1 MLDLLVGILHLVVFP
16 GGLFAL
22 ALGLFLKG
30 CDRRV
35 EARLQRRVGPPLI
48 QPFLDLVKLSTKEVI
63 IPTSA
68 VRGAFLAA
76 PVVALGGIAMC
87 AALLPVPGVTDG
99 LPKMGDLLVIFYL
112 FPIPA
117 MAIMLAGSSSGSPY
131 GGIGFSREM
140 IMMLAY
146 EVPLLMIMLTVAMKV
161 GGGSGAEFSLTKIM
175 DYQAEHG
182 SFGLTPVMWPA
193 FLAWLMFLPATL
205 GVPPFDQPEA
215 ETEIIEGPLMQGM
228 DKVGT
233 LFGEGKMFLPQVVK
247 SAKAMKAAVAIL
259 QPEIEKHNAG
269 TGENIQRPKVV
280 LATAKG
286 DVHDIGKNIVSI
298 VLTCNNFDVIDLG
311 VMVDNQKIVAAAK
324 AHQAD
329 LIGVSGLITPSLS
342 EMEALCELLQKEQ
355 LRIPLIVGGATT
367 STVHTAVKLAPRY
380 DYGVI
385 QGGDASR
392 TAGIMKRLLSDRS
405 SYLAQVKAEQEKIRG
420 QYYHKQDRLLPYTE
434 AQALAPAF
442 DRESYRL
449 PASFGEHNLL
459 GKNMDLQDL
468 IAKIDWTPFF
478 HFWGFKGKFPEIIHQ
493 HEEADRT
500 YQAALEM
507 LGTVIAGNEFEASIV
522 VNFFDAYA
530 EDDEI
535 VLDNGHRLP
544 MLRQQKAGQECL
556 SLSDYICP
564 KAYGTSTIGLFALKV
579 ADKQGGCDCHDFG
592 HLLRESLCAR
602 LTEALAEWMQ
612 EQLSEGLSLIRPAF
626 GYSACPDHS
635 LKKDV
640 FDLLDAPSK
649 IGVSLTTSYA
659 IYPTTSLCG
668 MLIAHPAARYFSIG
682 KIGADQLTDYCTKRA
697 ITLEEGKRLLGL

>member
-1 MLDLLVGILHLVVFP
+1 M
-16 GGLFAL
+16 
-22 ALGLFLKG
+22 KG
-30 CDRRV
+30 M
-35 EARLQRRVGPPLI
+35 ERVG
-48 QPFLDLVKLSTKEVI
+48 QF
-63 IPTSA
+63 
-68 VRGAFLAA
+68 
-76 PVVALGGIAMC
+76 
-87 AALLPVPGVTDG
+87 
-99 LPKMGDLLVIFYL
+99 
-112 FPIPA
+112 
-117 MAIMLAGSSSGSPY
+117 
-131 GGIGFSREM
+131 
-140 IMMLAY
+140 
-146 EVPLLMIMLTVAMKV
+146 
-161 GGGSGAEFSLTKIM
+161 
-175 DYQAEHG
+175 
-182 SFGLTPVMWPA
+182 
-193 FLAWLMFLPATL
+193 
-205 GVPPFDQPEA
+205 
-215 ETEIIEGPLMQGM
+215 
-228 DKVGT
+228 
-233 LFGEGKMFLPQVVK
+233 FGEGKMFLPQVVK
-247 SAKAMKAAVAIL
+247 SAKVMKEAVHIL
-259 QPEIEKHNAG
+259 QPEIERHNASG
-269 TGENIQRPKVV
+269 KNVTRRPRVV
-280 LATAKG
+280 IATVKG
-286 DVHDIGKNIVSI
+286 DVHDIGKNIVNI
-298 VLTCNNFDVIDLG
+298 VLTCNNLDVIDLG
-311 VMVDNQKIVAAAK
+311 VMVDNQSIVKAAK
-324 AHQAD
+324 EHEAD
-329 LIGVSGLITPSLS
+329 IIGVSGLITPSLG
-342 EMEALCELLQKEQ
+342 EMENLCELLQKEQ
-355 LRIPLIVGGATT
+355 LQVPLLVGGATT
-367 STVHTAVKLAPRY
+367 STVHTAVKLAPKY
-380 DYGVI
+380 DYCVVS
-385 QGGDASR
+385 GGDASR
-392 TAGIMKRLLSDRS
+392 TVGIIKRLLNDRKN
-405 SYLAQVKAEQEKIRG
+405 YIREIKVEQENIRILYN
-420 QYYHKQDRLLPYTE
+420 QHQQKQISLEE
-434 AQALAPAF
+434 ARRRAPRY
-442 DRESYRL
+442 DWDHVE
-449 PASFGEHNLL
+449 PTTFGEHNLL
-459 GKNMDLQDL
+459 VKRLNLEDLVER
-468 IAKIDWTPFF
+468 IDWTPFF

-579 ADKQGGCDCHDFG
+579 ADKQGGCDCHDFS

>member
-1 MLDLLVGILHLVVFP
+1 
-16 GGLFAL
+16 
-22 ALGLFLKG
+22 
-30 CDRRV
+30 
-35 EARLQRRVGPPLI
+35 
-48 QPFLDLVKLSTKEVI
+48 
-63 IPTSA
+63 
-68 VRGAFLAA
+68 
-76 PVVALGGIAMC
+76 
-87 AALLPVPGVTDG
+87 
-99 LPKMGDLLVIFYL
+99 
-112 FPIPA
+112 
-117 MAIMLAGSSSGSPY
+117 
-131 GGIGFSREM
+131 
-140 IMMLAY
+140 
-146 EVPLLMIMLTVAMKV
+146 
-161 GGGSGAEFSLTKIM
+161 
-175 DYQAEHG
+175 
-182 SFGLTPVMWPA
+182 
-193 FLAWLMFLPATL
+193 
-205 GVPPFDQPEA
+205 
-215 ETEIIEGPLMQGM
+215 
-228 DKVGT
+228 
-233 LFGEGKMFLPQVVK
+233 
-247 SAKAMKAAVAIL
+247 MKAAVAIL

-298 VLTCNNFDVIDLG
+298 VLTCNIFGVIDLG

-324 AHQAD
+324 AHRAD
-329 LIGVSGLITPSLS
+329 LIGISGLITPSLS

-434 AQALAPAF
+434 AQALAPVF
-442 DRESYRL
+442 DRRSYRL

-579 ADKQGGCDCHDFG
+579 ADKRGGCDCHDFS

-649 IGVSLTTSYA
+649 IGVSLTPSYA

>member
-1 MLDLLVGILHLVVFP
+1 M
-16 GGLFAL
+16 
-22 ALGLFLKG
+22 
-30 CDRRV
+30 
-35 EARLQRRVGPPLI
+35 
-48 QPFLDLVKLSTKEVI
+48 
-63 IPTSA
+63 
-68 VRGAFLAA
+68 
-76 PVVALGGIAMC
+76 
-87 AALLPVPGVTDG
+87 
-99 LPKMGDLLVIFYL
+99 
-112 FPIPA
+112 
-117 MAIMLAGSSSGSPY
+117 
-131 GGIGFSREM
+131 
-140 IMMLAY
+140 
-146 EVPLLMIMLTVAMKV
+146 
-161 GGGSGAEFSLTKIM
+161 
-175 DYQAEHG
+175 
-182 SFGLTPVMWPA
+182 
-193 FLAWLMFLPATL
+193 
-205 GVPPFDQPEA
+205 
-215 ETEIIEGPLMQGM
+215 
-228 DKVGT
+228 
-233 LFGEGKMFLPQVVK
+233 VK
-247 SAKAMKAAVAIL
+247 SARVMKQSVAYLEPFI
-259 QPEIEKHNAG
+259 NATKQKG
-269 TGENIQRPKVV
+269 SSNGKVV
-280 LATAKG
+280 IATVKG

-324 AHQAD
+324 THQAD

-434 AQALAPAF
+434 AF

-635 LKKDV
+635 LTV
-640 FDLLDAPSK
+640 
-649 IGVSLTTSYA
+649 
-659 IYPTTSLCG
+659 
-668 MLIAHPAARYFSIG
+668 
-682 KIGADQLTDYCTKRA
+682 
-697 ITLEEGKRLLGL
+697 

>member
-1 MLDLLVGILHLVVFP
+1 
-16 GGLFAL
+16 
-22 ALGLFLKG
+22 
-30 CDRRV
+30 
-35 EARLQRRVGPPLI
+35 
-48 QPFLDLVKLSTKEVI
+48 
-63 IPTSA
+63 
-68 VRGAFLAA
+68 
-76 PVVALGGIAMC
+76 
-87 AALLPVPGVTDG
+87 
-99 LPKMGDLLVIFYL
+99 
-112 FPIPA
+112 
-117 MAIMLAGSSSGSPY
+117 
-131 GGIGFSREM
+131 
-140 IMMLAY
+140 
-146 EVPLLMIMLTVAMKV
+146 
-161 GGGSGAEFSLTKIM
+161 
-175 DYQAEHG
+175 
-182 SFGLTPVMWPA
+182 
-193 FLAWLMFLPATL
+193 
-205 GVPPFDQPEA
+205 
-215 ETEIIEGPLMQGM
+215 MQGM

-324 AHQAD
+324 AHRAD
-329 LIGVSGLITPSLS
+329 LIGISGLITPSLS

-434 AQALAPAF
+434 AQALAPVF
-442 DRESYRL
+442 DRKSYRL

-493 HEEADRT
+493 HERSRP
-500 YQAALEM
+500 YLP
-507 LGTVIAGNEFEASIV
+507 GRSGNV
-522 VNFFDAYA
+522 
-530 EDDEI
+530 
-535 VLDNGHRLP
+535 GHRYC
-544 MLRQQKAGQECL
+544 RQ
-556 SLSDYICP
+556 
-564 KAYGTSTIGLFALKV
+564 
-579 ADKQGGCDCHDFG
+579 
-592 HLLRESLCAR
+592 
-602 LTEALAEWMQ
+602 
-612 EQLSEGLSLIRPAF
+612 
-626 GYSACPDHS
+626 
-635 LKKDV
+635 
-640 FDLLDAPSK
+640 
-649 IGVSLTTSYA
+649 
-659 IYPTTSLCG
+659 
-668 MLIAHPAARYFSIG
+668 
-682 KIGADQLTDYCTKRA
+682 
-697 ITLEEGKRLLGL
+697 

>member
-1 MLDLLVGILHLVVFP
+1 
-16 GGLFAL
+16 
-22 ALGLFLKG
+22 
-30 CDRRV
+30 
-35 EARLQRRVGPPLI
+35 
-48 QPFLDLVKLSTKEVI
+48 
-63 IPTSA
+63 
-68 VRGAFLAA
+68 
-76 PVVALGGIAMC
+76 
-87 AALLPVPGVTDG
+87 
-99 LPKMGDLLVIFYL
+99 
-112 FPIPA
+112 
-117 MAIMLAGSSSGSPY
+117 
-131 GGIGFSREM
+131 
-140 IMMLAY
+140 
-146 EVPLLMIMLTVAMKV
+146 
-161 GGGSGAEFSLTKIM
+161 
-175 DYQAEHG
+175 
-182 SFGLTPVMWPA
+182 
-193 FLAWLMFLPATL
+193 
-205 GVPPFDQPEA
+205 
-215 ETEIIEGPLMQGM
+215 
-228 DKVGT
+228 
-233 LFGEGKMFLPQVVK
+233 
-247 SAKAMKAAVAIL
+247 
-259 QPEIEKHNAG
+259 
-269 TGENIQRPKVV
+269 
-280 LATAKG
+280 
-286 DVHDIGKNIVSI
+286 
-298 VLTCNNFDVIDLG
+298 
-311 VMVDNQKIVAAAK
+311 
-324 AHQAD
+324 
-329 LIGVSGLITPSLS
+329 LS

-434 AQALAPAF
+434 AQALAPVF

-579 ADKQGGCDCHDFG
+579 ADKQGGCDCHDFS